1 MDNSLKIT
9 ALQPEVLVRLLKQAG
24 SRTASPEM
32 IAEDLASG
40 APRNPD
46 GTINLIEYA
55 RAFFYF
61 SEKFSQPQNGEFFK
75 SLKMSYFHY
84 LEKFSG
90 RNWNFILP
98 QKRV

>member
-9 ALQPEVLVRLLKQAG
+9 ALPPEMLVRLLKQAG

-46 GTINLIEYA
+46 GKYA
-55 RAFFYF
+55 AWLAKEEDNADQ
-61 SEKFSQPQNGEFFK
+61 SE
-75 SLKMSYFHY
+75 
-84 LEKFSG
+84 
-90 RNWNFILP
+90 
-98 QKRV
+98 

>member
-9 ALQPEVLVRLLKQAG
+9 ALQPEVLVKLLKQAG

-40 APRNPD
+40 APQNPD

-55 RAFFYF
+55 A
-61 SEKFSQPQNGEFFK
+61 
-75 SLKMSYFHY
+75 
-84 LEKFSG
+84 
-90 RNWNFILP
+90 
-98 QKRV
+98 

>member
-40 APRNPD
+40 APQNPD
-46 GTINLIEYA
+46 GTITPLKIVRERNI
-55 RAFFYF
+55 
-61 SEKFSQPQNGEFFK
+61 NGK
-75 SLKMSYFHY
+75 
-84 LEKFSG
+84 
-90 RNWNFILP
+90 
-98 QKRV
+98 

>member
-40 APRNPD
+40 APQLFATPRN
-46 GTINLIEYA
+46 GW
-55 RAFFYF
+55 
-61 SEKFSQPQNGEFFK
+61 QC
-75 SLKMSYFHY
+75 
-84 LEKFSG
+84 
-90 RNWNFILP
+90 
-98 QKRV
+98 

>member
-32 IAEDLASG
+32 IAADLASG

-55 RAFFYF
+55 AWMAK
-61 SEKFSQPQNGEFFK
+61 EEDNE
-75 SLKMSYFHY
+75 L
-84 LEKFSG
+84 
-90 RNWNFILP
+90 
-98 QKRV
+98 

>member
-24 SRTASPEM
+24 SRTAS
-32 IAEDLASG
+32 DLASG

-55 RAFFYF
+55 AWLAKEEYD
-61 SEKFSQPQNGEFFK
+61 E
-75 SLKMSYFHY
+75 L
-84 LEKFSG
+84 
-90 RNWNFILP
+90 
-98 QKRV
+98 

>member
-40 APRNPD
+40 APQNPD
-46 GTINLIEYA
+46 GTINLVEYA
-55 RAFFYF
+55 AWLATEDDDAVQ
-61 SEKFSQPQNGEFFK
+61 S
-75 SLKMSYFHY
+75 
-84 LEKFSG
+84 
-90 RNWNFILP
+90 
-98 QKRV
+98 V